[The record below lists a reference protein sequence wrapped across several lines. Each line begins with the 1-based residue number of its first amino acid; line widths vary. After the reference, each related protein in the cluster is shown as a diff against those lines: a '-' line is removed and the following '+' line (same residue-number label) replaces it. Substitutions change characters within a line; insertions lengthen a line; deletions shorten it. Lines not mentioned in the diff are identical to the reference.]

1 MSTTTP
7 PRERPKRDAGRTGAA
22 AARADGAK
30 GAQHAGTRRGSNG
43 RHSQRWLAWIFL
55 APTVLG
61 MGLFT
66 LIPIVASVILAFF
79 RWDIISAPTFV
90 GFDNFSEVVQDPTV
104 RVSFLNTIVFVV
116 MAVALQLGL
125 ALALAVMV
133 QEKMPA
139 WLRVFF
145 RSAFFF
151 PLILSAASV
160 SIFMRYLF
168 NEQFGV
174 VNWFLSL
181 VGIPAVPWLTTP
193 GGSAAVV
200 ILVYVWQNFGF
211 SFLLFIGGLASIPVE
226 TYEAASID
234 GATGWR
240 KHLHV
245 TLPLLSPTTLVASV
259 MAIISALQ
267 VFDQPYVLTRGGPG
281 DSTRTAV
288 MVIFESAFQRLEFGQ
303 ASAIGVLLTLII
315 MAITAAQFR
324 LSKRFVFYQ

>member
-7 PRERPKRDAGRTGAA
+7 PRQRPGQAARRGRPGAA
-22 AARADGAK
+22 PAASAS
-30 GAQHAGTRRGSNG
+30 AGTG
-43 RHSQRWLAWIFL
+43 RNRQRWLPWIFL
-55 APTVLG
+55 APTILG

-66 LIPIVASVILAFF
+66 LVPIVASVVLAFF
-79 RWDIISAPTFV
+79 RWDIISAPSFV
-90 GFDNFSEVVQDPTV
+90 GFDNFSEVVRDPTV

-116 MAVALQLGL
+116 VAVALQLGL

-200 ILVYVWQNFGF
+200 VLVYVWQNFGF

-259 MAIISALQ
+259 MAIINALQ